1 MSALSAAAGDGIP
14 VVVAGTTAPVALAVP
29 AAGRAGPAEELSPLL
44 VSDQVVAGQRVLEA
58 NAGATGSIA
67 MRLGGLPAASGGL
80 LAQALASRG
89 FTLERGGPDEPLT
102 VLAGHP
108 FFGPSGGASWRP
120 PTPVGLRES
129 GTGEGVY
136 QGFLPRIFL
145 AIPGTPARPL
155 RQARAVP
162 PVLLAT
168 RGWSP

>member
-29 AAGRAGPAEELSPLL
+29 AAGRAGPAEELFPLL
-44 VSDQVVAGQRVLEA
+44 VSDHVVAGQRVLEA

-67 MRLGGLPAASGGL
+67 MRLGGLTAASGGL

-120 PTPVGLRES
+120 PTRNGPPGS
-129 GTGEGVY
+129 GPGAD
-136 QGFLPRIFL
+136 GFPAPLHGSFL
-145 AIPGTPARPL
+145 AHP
-155 RQARAVP
+155 RA
-162 PVLLAT
+162 L
-168 RGWSP
+168 S